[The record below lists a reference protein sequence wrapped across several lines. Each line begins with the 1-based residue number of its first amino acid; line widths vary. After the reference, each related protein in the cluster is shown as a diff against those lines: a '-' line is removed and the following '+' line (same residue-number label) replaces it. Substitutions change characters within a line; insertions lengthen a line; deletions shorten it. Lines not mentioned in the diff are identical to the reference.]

1 MEVVNPKQL
10 TNQAKGFDALP
21 LLRQLGL
28 MVGLAAS
35 VALGV
40 AIVLW
45 SQTPNYKMLYS
56 NLSSQD
62 ASLVM
67 DALQKAKI
75 DFKLDETSGSLMVSS
90 SKVHE
95 ARLTLAS
102 QGLPKGTGKGFE
114 SLQEN
119 QSFGIS
125 QFQER
130 AMYNRALEGELA
142 RTISSLAN
150 VQSARIHIAIPKQTA
165 FVRNRR
171 KPTAS
176 VVVNLYPG
184 RNLEKGQVESIVHLV
199 SSSVPEM
206 ESSQVS
212 VIDNK
217 GRLLT
222 SRKNADDIGMSASQ
236 FEYKQK
242 LEEYYS
248 QRIENILTP
257 IIGTGGVRA
266 QVVADLDFTVLE
278 QTQESF
284 NPDLPALRS
293 EQVFEEKSNASNQA
307 VGIPGAATNQPSA
320 ANSEVLQEGSG
331 AANGQNAGG
340 SQNQTRRSTLNYE
353 LDRTISHTRRSAGG
367 IRRLSVAVVVDDKQ
381 SAQGE
386 EIVRTPLK
394 DKELAGLI
402 ALVKDAI
409 GFNAQRGD
417 TVNVI
422 NSAFSLPPQPQEL
435 PAIPLW
441 EQAWVWDLAKQLL
454 GGVVV
459 LILAFG
465 VLRPVL
471 RSLAKIGSSTR
482 GQEMMS
488 LQGAGMAGGAVMPAA
503 AAEKMK
509 MNESYENNMAT
520 AKGMVAQDPKRVAQV
535 VKHWVGDTVDE

>member
-10 TNQAKGFDALP
+10 TNQARGFDALP

-28 MVGLAAS
+28 MVGLAGS

-40 AIVLW
+40 AVVLW
-45 SQTPNYKMLYS
+45 SQTPNYKMLYN

-67 DALQKAKI
+67 DALQKSKI
-75 DFKLDETSGSLMVSS
+75 DFKMDETSGSVMVAS

-95 ARLTLAS
+95 ARLNLAA

-114 SLQEN
+114 SMQEN

-130 AMYNRALEGELA
+130 AMYNHALEGELA

-150 VQSARIHIAIPKQTA
+150 VQTARIHIAIPKQTA
-165 FVRNRR
+165 FVRNRK
-171 KPTAS
+171 KPSAS
-176 VVVNLYPG
+176 VVVNLYAG
-184 RNLEKGQVESIVHLV
+184 RSLEKGQVESIVHLV
-199 SSSVPEM
+199 ASSVPEM
-206 ESSQVS
+206 ESGQIS
-212 VIDNK
+212 VIDQK

-222 SRKNADDIGMSASQ
+222 SRKNESDIGMSSSQ

-248 QRIENILTP
+248 RRIENILTP
-257 IIGTGGVRA
+257 IIGNGGVRA
-266 QVVADLDFTVLE
+266 QVVADLDFTMLE

-293 EQVFEEKSNASNQA
+293 EQVFEENSNASNQA

-320 ANSEVLQEGSG
+320 ANGEVLQEGAG
-331 AANGQNAGG
+331 AAGSQGSGG
-340 SQNQTRRSTLNYE
+340 SRNQTRRSTLNYE
-353 LDRTISHTRRSAGG
+353 LDRTISHTRRSAGD
-367 IRRLSVAVVVDDKQ
+367 IRRLSIAVVVDDKQ
-381 SAQGE
+381 SAEGE

-394 DKELAGLI
+394 DKELAALT

-422 NSAFSLPPQPQEL
+422 NSAFSLPPQAQEL
-435 PAIPLW
+435 PDIPIW
-441 EQAWVWDLAKQLL
+441 EQAWAWDLAKQII
-454 GGVVV
+454 GGIVV

-471 RSLAKIGSSTR
+471 RSLAKIGSNVMPD
-482 GQEMMS
+482 EMMS
-488 LQGAGMAGGAVMPAA
+488 LQGTAVAGVMPAA
-503 AAEKMK
+503 AAEKLK
-509 MNESYENNMAT
+509 QSESYETNMTT

-535 VKHWVGDTVDE
+535 VKHWVGDAADE